1 MMRDIIRK
9 LLKRIEIYPRAGIFL
24 DIIVCEF
31 AQILPPI
38 TIT

>member
-1 MMRDIIRK
+1 MKRDVIWK

-31 AQILPPI
+31 AQ
-38 TIT
+38 